1 MNTTLRTAVV
11 IAVTAAVIGLGA
23 WRIPEGMDA
32 PAAPAGSGFRPAIAE
47 APRVATRPLE
57 QRTARQVTVR
67 AEPVLEP
74 GPTLYGTGDSGPQVR
89 EIQARLRQIAWFYG
103 DVSDEYG
110 DQTSTAISGFQRKRG
125 IPVTGEVDRRTLDRL
140 VEMTSEPTSDEL
152 KNVEPDP
159 ADGRP
164 LHRSCTTG
172 RAICVDKTSNSVRW
186 VVDGDTRLT
195 LDARFGGNG
204 YVTREGLFSVTYKS
218 RDHVSSLY
226 DTEMPFAM
234 FFSGGQAVHYSPD
247 FAANG
252 YYGASHGCVNIRDY
266 DEIAWLYDQVQV
278 GDKVV
283 VYWS

>member
-1 MNTTLRTAVV
+1 MNTTLRATVV
-11 IAVTAAVIGLGA
+11 IAVTAAVTGLGA
-23 WRIPEGMDA
+23 WRIPDSVDG
-32 PAAPAGSGFRPAIAE
+32 PAAPAGSGLRPARSRS
-47 APRVATRPLE
+47 APSPCSSPVRRC
-57 QRTARQVTVR
+57 TAPVTQDRRCVR
-67 AEPVLEP
+67 SRR
-74 GPTLYGTGDSGPQVR
+74 GC
-89 EIQARLRQIAWFYG
+89 ARIAWFYG
-103 DVSDEYG
+103 DVSDQYDE
-110 DQTSTAISGFQRKRG
+110 QTRTAVSGFQGKRG
-125 IPVTGEVDRRTLDRL
+125 FPVTGEVDRRTLDRL

-159 ADGRP
+159 ADGCP
-164 LHRSCTTG
+164 LHPGCTTG
-172 RAICVDKTSNSVRW
+172 RAICVDKSSNSVRW
-186 VVDGDTRLT
+186 VVDGDTRLA

-204 YVTREGLFSVTYKS
+204 YVTREGQFSVTYKS

-226 DTEMPFAM
+226 DTSMPFAM
-234 FFSGGQAVHYSPD
+234 FFSCGQAVHYSPD